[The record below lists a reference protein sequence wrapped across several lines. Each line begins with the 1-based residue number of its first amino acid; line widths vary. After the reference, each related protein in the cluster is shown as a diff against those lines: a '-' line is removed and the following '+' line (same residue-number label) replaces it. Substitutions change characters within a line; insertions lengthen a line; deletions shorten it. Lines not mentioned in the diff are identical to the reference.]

1 MHHRRVSFIGASF
14 TSKIWHLLL
23 SQGVCFGLGLGFCFT
38 ATVGI
43 VPQWFTKRRSFANAV
58 ATSGSGFGGLTYA
71 LATNAMIDNLGLPWA
86 FRILAIITFVVNGV
100 SSLLL
105 RDRNKAI
112 GAVHVAFHKDLFKR
126 VEVWLYMFWGF
137 FAMMGYIIVIFSLT
151 DYAQQ
156 VGFTPNQGSIV
167 AAMFNRKHSH
177 PSPRRSPRCS
187 QKALHAMKLTIYSVP
202 RNRKAHDRPVQ

>member
-1 MHHRRVSFIGASF
+1 M
-14 TSKIWHLLL
+14 
-23 SQGVCFGLGLGFCFT
+23 
-38 ATVGI
+38 
-43 VPQWFTKRRSFANAV
+43 

-71 LATNAMIDNLGLPWA
+71 LATNTMINNLGLPWA

-126 VEVWLYMFWGF
+126 VEVWLYMIWGF

-156 VGFTPNQGSIV
+156 VGFTPDQGSIV
-167 AAMFNRKHSH
+167 AAMFNCKQHSRSPSW
-177 PSPRRSPRCS
+177 PSPKCS
-187 QKALHAMKLTIYSVP
+187 QRALHGLKLIIYSVP
-202 RNRKAHDRPVQ
+202 RNRTAHDRPV